1 MSASATTRPSK
12 LAQLRDMTVVVAD
25 TGDAGAIERLKPVD
39 CTTNPTLVRKA
50 LDLPVYAPLIER
62 ELERA
67 ATLDGDV
74 EQVARQVADRLTIGV
89 GVHLS
94 GLVPGRVSTEVDA
107 DLSHDTGATVAKAH
121 DFIALYEAAG
131 GFPPVAEHEDVR
143 LVEAVRALAEAR
155 VRATDTTR
163 VLTSSRLTGRTPG
176 GFAGHLQEVGG
187 EAVPRRGAQARP

>member
-1 MSASATTRPSK
+1 MSAPATARPSK

-74 EQVARQVADRLTIGV
+74 EQVARQAEIADQGVIRLGNGAQVQVLDVRSPEEVAQGR
-89 GVHLS
+89 
-94 GLVPGRVSTEVDA
+94 VPGAEHAFVAHLPDGLGQLDRSR
-107 DLSHDTGATVAKAH
+107 TVATYCGSGVQASH
-121 DFIALYEAAG
+121 LALAISAAG
-131 GFPPVAEHEDVR
+131 LGGQVPVYIGSWSDWITDPTR
-143 LVEAVRALAEAR
+143 PI
-155 VRATDTTR
+155 AT
-163 VLTSSRLTGRTPG
+163 GP
-176 GFAGHLQEVGG
+176 
-187 EAVPRRGAQARP
+187 